1 MQRKRVAQ
9 GQLPPDN
16 RISQIAR
23 IVRRA
28 IREITLS
35 SGS

>member
-1 MQRKRVAQ
+1 MQRKRAAQ
-9 GQLPPDN
+9 RQLPPDN
-16 RISQIAR
+16 KISQIAR

-35 SGS
+35 SRS